1 MSSNIGKFNHSYT
14 QIIGY
19 TLFHSYPA
27 WENLCTIK
35 HDRFNV
41 FFFFLIISGQ
51 QWKIL
56 LANFINKFQF
66 HLILTIIIKKQ
77 VFFKKSVD
85 NIKSKIRLAYTGV
98 DSGIY

>member
-1 MSSNIGKFNHSYT
+1 MSPNIGKFNHSYI

-41 FFFFLIISGQ
+41 FYNIWS
-51 QWKIL
+51 
-56 LANFINKFQF
+56 AVENF
-66 HLILTIIIKKQ
+66 
-77 VFFKKSVD
+77 VS
-85 NIKSKIRLAYTGV
+85 
-98 DSGIY
+98 